1 MTIYGKHGYSFA
13 QQSGTFGQDI
23 SNDNHDSGLQ
33 NGWTYTSQLTVEAGM
48 YVIHAHYSPAQGN
61 GDFPNSDEDQYSIGV
76 SKNGSVQDSHMTGRE
91 ATPVTHL
98 RAGSRMW
105 VFQETS
111 SFTLRLCVRQGD
123 TDSDAGGTRGR
134 LNWTIH
140 RIGEYA

>member
-1 MTIYGKHGYSFA
+1 MTFYGKHGYSFV

-23 SNDNHDSGLQ
+23 SNDNNDTGLQ
-33 NGWTYTSQLTVEAGM
+33 AGWTYTSQLTVEAGM

-91 ATPVTHL
+91 ASPVTHL

-123 TDSDAGGTRGR
+123 TDADAGGTRGR

>member
-1 MTIYGKHGYSFA
+1 MPLYGKHGYQFA

-48 YVIHAHYSPAQGN
+48 YVIQAHFSPSQTS
-61 GDFPNSDEDQYSIGV
+61 GDFPGGDEDQYSIGV

-91 ATPVTHL
+91 SAPPTHL

-123 TDSDAGGTRGR
+123 SDTDAGGTRGR

>member
-1 MTIYGKHGYSFA
+1 MTFYGKHGYSFV

-23 SNDNHDSGLQ
+23 SNDNHDTGLQ
-33 NGWTYTSQLTVEAGM
+33 AGWTYTSQLTVEAGM

-91 ATPVTHL
+91 ASPVTHL

-111 SFTLRLCVRQGD
+111 MV
-123 TDSDAGGTRGR
+123 
-134 LNWTIH
+134 WTYNYQI
-140 RIGEYA
+140 RVS

>member
-1 MTIYGKHGYSFA
+1 MTFYGKHGYSFA
-13 QQSGTFGQDI
+13 QQSGTYGQDI

-48 YVIHAHYSPAQGN
+48 YVLHAHYSPAQGS
-61 GDFPNSDEDQYSIGV
+61 GDFPGGDEDQYSIGV

-91 ATPVTHL
+91 ASPVTHL

-123 TDSDAGGTRGR
+123 TDTDSGGTRGR

>member
-1 MTIYGKHGYSFA
+1 MTFYGKHGYSFV

-23 SNDNHDSGLQ
+23 SNDNHDTGLQ
-33 NGWTYTSQLTVEAGM
+33 AGWTYTSQLTVEAGM

-91 ATPVTHL
+91 ASPVTHL

-123 TDSDAGGTRGR
+123 TCLLYTSPSPRD
-134 LNWTIH
+134 
-140 RIGEYA
+140 